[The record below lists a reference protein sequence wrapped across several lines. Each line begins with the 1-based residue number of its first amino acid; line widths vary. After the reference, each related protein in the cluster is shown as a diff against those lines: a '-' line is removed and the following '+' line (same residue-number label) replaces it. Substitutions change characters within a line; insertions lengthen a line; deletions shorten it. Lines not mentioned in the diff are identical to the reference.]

1 MTRTRTPLR
10 HALRP
15 RSRTDLGLVARSNSF
30 EDFLLEFNK
39 EFVTTILTR
48 NTPFRVRGEVCDHA
62 VTGTR
67 VVPIREEA
75 IMATPA
81 ETQSVIRSLI
91 PARIDRL
98 PWSPFHTRMV
108 IALGVAWILD
118 GLEITVASA
127 VADTLTQPETLGLS
141 SAAVGLIA
149 TVYLAGEVVGALF
162 FGRLSDKLGRRNLF
176 MITLGVYLV
185 GSGLTAFTLG
195 SSAGWIVFLYVT
207 RFIAGMG
214 IGGEYA
220 AINSAIDELIPAR
233 FRGRVDI
240 AINGTYWAGAIL
252 GTLGTFIFLKAID
265 LSLGWRLAFLIGP
278 VLGLVIL
285 LVRRNLPESP
295 RWQVMNG
302 RVEAA
307 ERSIS
312 HIEHEVE
319 STGATLPAV
328 DDSKAI
334 ELQPTEKIGYLAL
347 TRVLFRDYPSRSV
360 LGAVLMISQSF
371 LYNAIFFTYTLVLG
385 KFYGVASESAP
396 LYLIAF
402 AVGNLAG
409 PLTLGHFFDTIG
421 RRKMITGTYLLSGLL
436 LAVSAVL
443 FNAGV
448 LNAITQTIAWCVIF
462 YFASAG
468 ASAAYLTVSEI
479 FPLEVRAKAIAVFF
493 AIAQC
498 FGALGPVIY
507 GALIGDGSQPFP
519 LFLGYLLGAAVM
531 MVGGLVAWFLA
542 VDAEGKSLEDIATP
556 LAATGARRR
565 TGSVRAEGATR
576 PYSP

>member
-1 MTRTRTPLR
+1 MP
-10 HALRP
+10 
-15 RSRTDLGLVARSNSF
+15 NSA
-30 EDFLLEFNK
+30 EQ
-39 EFVTTILTR
+39 
-48 NTPFRVRGEVCDHA
+48 
-62 VTGTR
+62 TG
-67 VVPIREEA
+67 P
-75 IMATPA
+75 
-81 ETQSVIRSLI
+81 IRSLI

-108 IALGVAWILD
+108 VALGVAWILD

-127 VADTLTQPETLGLS
+127 VAETLTEPQTLHLS
-141 SAAVGLIA
+141 SAAVGFVA
-149 TVYLAGEVVGALF
+149 TVYLAGEVAGALF

-176 MITLGVYLV
+176 MITLGVYLL
-185 GSGLTAFTLG
+185 GSALTAATLG
-195 SSAGWIVFLYVT
+195 NSPAWIAFLYLT

-240 AINGTYWAGAIL
+240 AVNGTYWAGAVL
-252 GTLGTFIFLKAID
+252 GTLGTFVFLRAID
-265 LSLGWRLAFLIGP
+265 LRLGWRLAFLIGP
-278 VLGLVIL
+278 VLALVIL

-302 RVEAA
+302 RTEDA
-307 ERSIS
+307 ERTIS
-312 HIEHEVE
+312 YIEEEVR
-319 STGATLPAV
+319 STGATLPPV
-328 DDSKAI
+328 DESTAI
-334 ELQPTEKIGYLAL
+334 ELRPAQQIGYLAL
-347 TRVLFRDYPSRSV
+347 TRVLFRDYPSRAI

-385 KFYGVASESAP
+385 KFYGVPSASTP

-402 AVGNLAG
+402 AVGNLLG
-409 PLTLGHFFDTIG
+409 PLTIGHLFDTIG
-421 RRKMITGTYLLSGLL
+421 RRKMIAGTYLLSGLL
-436 LAVSAVL
+436 LAVSAGL
-443 FNAGV
+443 FQAGV

-462 YFASAG
+462 YIASAG

-507 GALIGDGSQPFP
+507 GALIGDGSKPLL

-531 MVGGLVAWFLA
+531 IAGGLVAWFLA

-556 LAATGARRR
+556 LAAR
-565 TGSVRAEGATR
+565 
-576 PYSP
+576 